1 MIDTHCAMIIKHLK
15 EGKTLTSL
23 EAVDLFGCTRL
34 AARIHDL
41 RYRGE
46 SIQKEMK
53 SIVNRFGK
61 KTAVAVYFKVSA

>member
-23 EAVDLFGCTRL
+23 EAFDLFGCTRL

-41 RYRGE
+41 RCRGE
-46 SIQKEMK
+46 SIQKRMRK
-53 SIVNRFGK
+53 VVNRFGK
-61 KTAVAVYFKVSA
+61 NTAVAEYFKVSA